1 MQFGWQY
8 QPQMLYTAGSVSL
21 IFNYST
27 PRCVLTMHVSSAQL
41 FFVTPTWNQ
50 EVFSQRGLPP
60 VLSFS
65 FSVLCW
71 CKLLCIAF
79 KFLSA
84 LDFLASLFSIAS
96 GLAVK
101 RIAIVFLL
109 LKLGGTDVSCFYF
122 HSIIAKVLESK
133 RGTEDSCMLE
143 TVRMTD

>member
-1 MQFGWQY
+1 M
-8 QPQMLYTAGSVSL
+8 
-21 IFNYST
+21 
-27 PRCVLTMHVSSAQL
+27 
-41 FFVTPTWNQ
+41 TPTWNQ
-50 EVFSQRGLPP
+50 EVFSLRGLPP

-65 FSVLCW
+65 WEFCVGVYDY
-71 CKLLCIAF
+71 CIF
-79 KFLSA
+79 HSNFFSA
-84 LDFLASLFSIAS
+84 LDIFASLFSIAS

-143 TVRMTD
+143 TVCMTPLNCHLAIL